1 MNALGETWKRLKSW
15 QAGVWLPIL
24 PPMGALLELIALV
37 AVIFM
42 IDWAIPS
49 VDIAAIQPSPY
60 WIPVLLLSLQYGTVA
75 GLMAAAAAIC
85 AHVLNGFP
93 EQGIGEDLFPY
104 LLRIWSLPILWIGVS
119 LLVGQFRLRQI
130 EVKQELR
137 HQLNQRSKERDS
149 LAGYAESLQSRCAR
163 LEREIATRGGPPG
176 GQLLTAL
183 GSLDDRQSDLEVG
196 FAQLCQAAYPGA
208 AMSVYALNEQDLHA
222 VASTNWQNGDPWPRT
237 ITPDMALYRATI
249 VERRALSALNAAD
262 DRALGGQG
270 LAAVPVIAAGSG
282 RILGLIKIERA
293 SPELLGKDIAGQLA
307 VIAKVLSVRLADMRQ
322 LAVEPRSLA
331 SVEPRIVSS
340 QAQGSRDIADAGP
353 PTRGFRLFSWH
364 RPQLASARP
373 ELVSPAIVGEE
384 TASRPRPR
392 LLK

>member
-1 MNALGETWKRLKSW
+1 MNALQENWKRLKSW

-24 PPMGALLELIALV
+24 PPVGALLELVALV
-37 AVIFM
+37 AVIFI

-49 VDIAAIQPSPY
+49 VNIAAIEPSPY

-93 EQGIGEDLFPY
+93 EQGIGENLFPY

-137 HQLNQRSKERDS
+137 HQLNERTKERDS
-149 LAGYAESLQSRCAR
+149 LAGYSESLQSRCAR

-183 GSLDDRQSDLEVG
+183 GALGDQHTDLQVG
-196 FAQLCQAAYPGA
+196 FAQLCNAIYPGA
-208 AMSVYALNEQDLHA
+208 AMSVFALNEQGLHA
-222 VASTNWQNGDPWPRT
+222 VAATNWHDGDTWPRT
-237 ITPDMALYRATI
+237 IAPDMPLYRETI
-249 VERRALSALNAAD
+249 GARRALSALRAAD
-262 DRALGGQG
+262 DRALAGQG
-270 LAAVPVIAAGSG
+270 LAAAPVIAADTG

-293 SPELLGKDIAGQLA
+293 LPEILTKDLAGQLA
-307 VIAKVLSVRLADMRQ
+307 ALAKVLSARLS
-322 LAVEPRSLA
+322 AVEPRNVSP
-331 SVEPRIVSS
+331 VEPRIV
-340 QAQGSRDIADAGP
+340 QAAGEGARHSADAAT
-353 PTRGFRLFSWH
+353 PTRAFRLFSWH
-364 RPQLASARP
+364 RPQLVSARQ
-373 ELVSPAIVGEE
+373 EVASEE
-384 TASRPRPR
+384 MARRPRPR